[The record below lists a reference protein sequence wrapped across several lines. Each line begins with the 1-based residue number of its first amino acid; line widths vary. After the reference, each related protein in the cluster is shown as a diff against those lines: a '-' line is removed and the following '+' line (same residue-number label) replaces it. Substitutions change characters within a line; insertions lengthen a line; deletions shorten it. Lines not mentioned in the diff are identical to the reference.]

1 MKQIAQML
9 LFAGFGVAS
18 GLSYAVTGYVDDS
31 QSSVVRTGYGD
42 CVHTQRWS
50 VPNAIA
56 ECEPE
61 IVAAR
66 DKVDVAAVE
75 VVVRTERQPIR
86 LKSDTLFGF
95 DSAELTDNGKASLE
109 QMLGSITAADLQE
122 KKIQVSGYTDRIGP
136 DDYNMELSRRRAAV
150 VHDFLVSKGVVPSF
164 IEVQGFGKADPI
176 VECGGERGAALIDC
190 LAPNRR
196 TEIEFSAVELIEV
209 EETVPASGAR

>member
-1 MKQIAQML
+1 MKRIAQML
-9 LFAGFGVAS
+9 VFAGFAVTSGVS
-18 GLSYAVTGYVDDS
+18 SAVTGYVDDS
-31 QSSVVRTGYGD
+31 QKSVVRTGYGD

-50 VPNAIA
+50 IPNAIA

-86 LKSDTLFGF
+86 LKSDMLFGF

-122 KKIQVSGYTDRIGP
+122 KNIQVNGYTDRIGP
-136 DDYNMELSRRRAAV
+136 ETYNLQLSKRRAVV
-150 VHDFLVSKGVVPSF
+150 VHDYLVSKGVVPSF
-164 IEVQGFGKADPI
+164 IEVQGFGEANPI
-176 VECGGERGAALIDC
+176 VECSGERGAALIDC

-196 TEIEFSAVELIEV
+196 TEIEFSAVETIEI
-209 EETVPASGAR
+209 EETVPVSDAQ

>member
-9 LFAGFGVAS
+9 LFAGFGVVS
-18 GLSYAVTGYVDDS
+18 GLSHAVTGYVDDS

-50 VPNAIA
+50 IPNAIA

-86 LKSDTLFGF
+86 LKSDALFGF

-122 KKIQVSGYTDRIGP
+122 KKIQVNGYTDRIGP
-136 DDYNMELSRRRAAV
+136 DAYNLELSRRRAAV
-150 VHDFLVSKGVVPSF
+150 VHDYLVSKGVVPSF
-164 IEVQGFGKADPI
+164 IEVQGLGNADPI
-176 VECGGERGAALIDC
+176 VECSGERGAALIDC

-209 EETVPASGAR
+209 EETVPASGAQ

>member
-9 LFAGFGVAS
+9 LFAGFGVVS
-18 GLSYAVTGYVDDS
+18 GLSHAVTGYVDDS

-50 VPNAIA
+50 IPNAIA

-86 LKSDTLFGF
+86 LKSDALFGF

-122 KKIQVSGYTDRIGP
+122 KKIQISGYTDRIGP
-136 DDYNMELSRRRAAV
+136 DDYNLELSRRRAAV
-150 VHDFLVSKGVVPSF
+150 VHDYLVSKGVVPSF
-164 IEVQGFGKADPI
+164 IEVQGLGNADPI
-176 VECGGERGAALIDC
+176 VECSGERGAALIDC

-209 EETVPASGAR
+209 EETVPASGAQ

>member
-9 LFAGFGVAS
+9 LFAGFGVVS
-18 GLSYAVTGYVDDS
+18 GLSHAVTGYVDDS

-50 VPNAIA
+50 IQNAIA

-86 LKSDTLFGF
+86 LKSDALFGF

-136 DDYNMELSRRRAAV
+136 DDHNLELSRRRAAV
-150 VHDFLVSKGVVPSF
+150 VHDYLVSKGVVPSF
-164 IEVQGFGKADPI
+164 IEVQGLGNADPI
-176 VECGGERGAALIDC
+176 VECSGERGAALIDC

-209 EETVPASGAR
+209 EETVPASGAQ